1 MGPTPEPRTVTPRLA
16 LGPVAAAVG
25 VVGLAAGSG
34 RVAESGA
41 FLFVAGC
48 VATVLAV
55 VDR

>member
-16 LGPVAAAVG
+16 LGPVVAAVG